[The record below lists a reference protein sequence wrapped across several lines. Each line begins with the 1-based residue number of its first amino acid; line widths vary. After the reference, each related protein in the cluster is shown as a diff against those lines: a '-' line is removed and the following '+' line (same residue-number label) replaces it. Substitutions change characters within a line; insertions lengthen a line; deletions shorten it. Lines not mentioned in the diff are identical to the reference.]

1 MRIIFDGGESARVQ
15 RARFGFYDSQAS
27 ILQPLACSESRLFL
41 AHSSPHSAH
50 PHRRFTLLDDS
61 FVSHSCAGQPC
72 AMATLADRIA
82 ARKARKARREAEEA
96 AASGRAA
103 EPREPVAPPPA
114 PPRER
119 RRPSATAV
127 PARRP
132 SAAAVA
138 DRRDARSAPLP
149 ERVERLARAT
159 EGVDVS
165 DSLRARIERRRR
177 SSGRAEAPRACLLYT
192 SPSPR
197 DVEESR
203 MPSSA

>member
-1 MRIIFDGGESARVQ
+1 MS
-15 RARFGFYDSQAS
+15 
-27 ILQPLACSESRLFL
+27 
-41 AHSSPHSAH
+41 
-50 PHRRFTLLDDS
+50 
-61 FVSHSCAGQPC
+61 
-72 AMATLADRIA
+72 TLADRIA

-177 SSGRAEAPRACLLYT
+177 SSGRAEAPRAAEPPPRCSFSETSLEALRKDQREFVTERGWGQFHTPRSLALAMVGEVGEVCELLHILY
-192 SPSPR
+192 R
-197 DVEESR
+197 F
-203 MPSSA
+203 